1 MTVINTNASAA
12 IASNAI
18 ALNDRAM
25 TAAMERLSTGS
36 RINSASD
43 DAAGLAISSRMQSE
57 LLDLERAARNVNDG
71 ISLLQTA
78 DGAVSNI
85 IDSLGRMKQLATQA
99 ASGTLNDSDR
109 DALDLEFQQLMT
121 EVDRIARNTEWNGQ
135 KILSGNGVSTY
146 SATGKYTVSVQ
157 AGTGANQSLD
167 FTLKNWVPEVAW
179 ISADET
185 WIGGLFSS
193 YNRNYTDRELLG
205 NGDGIVDSAYGGA
218 ILAVDRDDNNGQTP
232 DSATQ
237 PGGEAFI
244 SIKSAVSQGFTVN
257 SGKQVAGAIINELDK
272 AITAALSERAQYGA
286 YVNRLTY
293 AQDSLINTAQN
304 IDASRS
310 RIADADY
317 AAETSELAR
326 TQIISQAATVMLAQA
341 NQSKQSVLTLLN

>member
-57 LLDLERAARNVNDG
+57 LLGFERAARNVNDA

-121 EVDRIARNTEWNGQ
+121 EIDRIARNTEWNRQ
-135 KILSGNGVSTY
+135 KILAGNGVSTY

-193 YNRNYTDRELLG
+193 YNRNYIDREMLG

-293 AQDSLINTAQN
+293 AQDSLINAAQN

-326 TQIISQAATVMLAQA
+326 TQIISQAATAMLAQA